1 LAPTS
6 LTSGSRS
13 VGIVCLWTQ
22 ATGCFFFFLP
32 NEMEYITDFDHTS
45 YDTIKQV
52 GVPVTI
58 DLNLEGA
65 WF

>member
-1 LAPTS
+1 
-6 LTSGSRS
+6 
-13 VGIVCLWTQ
+13 
-22 ATGCFFFFLP
+22 
-32 NEMEYITDFDHTS
+32 MEYITNFDHS
-45 YDTIKQV
+45 PYDTIKQV